1 MLIYLEHNFQYANIY
16 YVVSLEFFT
25 IMPINPTSPFKL
37 LEYQNSSDDVP
48 ELSKIRRSS
57 DVKVIHFW
65 KGRSGTTDWK
75 SVINGFPGET
85 EIVFFFHAW
94 VVSRPFDFR
103 IFHVM
108 IKHARWRRS
117 L

>member
-65 KGRSGTTDWK
+65 KGRSGTIDWK

-85 EIVFFFHAW
+85 EIVFFFHA
-94 VVSRPFDFR
+94 
-103 IFHVM
+103 
-108 IKHARWRRS
+108 
-117 L
+117 